1 MVFEQF
7 YLGCLAQA
15 SYLIGSDKIAAV
27 VDPQRDVDLYLEAA
41 RERGVSIQ
49 HIIETH
55 LHADFVSGHA
65 ELAER
70 TGARIYLGEG
80 SGATFSHE
88 SVRDGD
94 EIAFGNCR
102 LRFLQ
107 TPGHTPES
115 VCIEVIDL
123 ERGTEPWA
131 VLTGD
136 TLFIGDV
143 GRPDLSENHTPQ
155 ELAGH
160 LFDSLHNKL
169 LKLPDATE
177 VYPAHGAGS
186 MCGRNISTDRSSTI
200 GRERRS
206 NYALQPMTR
215 EQFVRMM
222 TEHLPERPEYFER
235 DVDLNRRGAVSLSN
249 LPRLRPI
256 SPREV
261 LRMQQTGSTVV
272 DTRANGEFCSGHV
285 PGSINI
291 ALGGQFASWAASVLG
306 LDRELILLADEE
318 KAIEETRQRLARVGI
333 EHVAGF
339 VEGGI
344 GGWAAAKLPLEQ
356 TPQFPVQELA
366 SERARNPRL
375 SILDVRRRAEWED
388 GHVDG
393 ARHAP
398 LDRLRAE
405 LPQLDRN
412 GEVAV
417 YCKGGYRSTIACS
430 LLQASGFENV
440 INVLGGFDAWAG
452 AKLPIVKG

>member
-1 MVFEQF
+1 VVFEQF

-15 SYLIGSDKIAAV
+15 SYLIGSENVAAV

-41 RERGVSIQ
+41 RAHGLSIQ

-65 ELAER
+65 ELAAR

-80 SGATFSHE
+80 SGALFSHHE
-88 SVRDGD
+88 VRDGD
-94 EIAFGNCR
+94 EIAFGSCR
-102 LRFLQ
+102 LHFLH

-115 VCIEVIDL
+115 VCVEVIDL
-123 ERGTEPWA
+123 ERGSDPWA

-143 GRPDLSENHTPQ
+143 GRPDLSESHTPQ

-160 LFDSLHNKL
+160 LFESLHNKL

-186 MCGRNISTDRSSTI
+186 MCGRNISSDRSSTI

-206 NYALQPMTR
+206 NYALQPMSR
-215 EQFVRMM
+215 EQFVHMM

-256 SPREV
+256 QPRRALE
-261 LRMQQTGSTVV
+261 LQQAGSTIL
-272 DTRANGEFCSGHV
+272 DTRANSEFCSGHI

-291 ALGGQFASWAASVLG
+291 GLGGQFAAWTASVLG

-318 KAIEETRQRLARVGI
+318 KAIEEARQRLARVGV
-333 EHVAGF
+333 ERVAGF
-339 VEGGI
+339 IEDGI
-344 GGWAAAKLPLEQ
+344 GGWAAAQLPLAQ
-356 TPQFPVQELA
+356 TPQIPVQELA
-366 SERARNPRL
+366 AERARNPQL
-375 SILDVRRRAEWED
+375 SIVDVRRRAEWEH
-388 GHVDG
+388 GHLDG

-398 LDRLRAE
+398 LDRLRTE
-405 LPQLDRN
+405 LSQLDRG

-430 LLQASGFENV
+430 LLQASGFKNV